1 MRTFAPAHAFCFQID
16 KIMIVKANS
25 NLFNAPSNAVQTV
38 KTLHLINGEHFSG
51 AERVQDLLALALPEF
66 GYEVGF
72 ACLKPDKFPEVRNSD
87 TALHTLTMNSR
98 FSLGCFRDVVDIA
111 KREDYR
117 VIHAH
122 TPRTLM
128 IGALASR
135 KLKCPLVYHV
145 HSPVGRDSCRGVMN
159 RLNGMIEKLSLRQ
172 VSKMIC
178 VSGSLGQYMAEIGHA
193 PEKLAVVP
201 NGVELVNDLVNPT
214 VPTGT
219 WTIGCMALYRPRKGT
234 EVLLEALKIL
244 KDNNSPVRLRAVG
257 PFQTEAYEQEVLARV
272 EALGVGDMIEW
283 TGFQTNVNEQLAKMD
298 VFVLPSLYGEGLPMV
313 VLEAMANA
321 VPVVAS
327 NVEGIPEAV
336 RDGVDGMIFESGDA
350 QDLAN
355 KLSSLIG
362 NDQLWESMSQSS
374 LERQRTKLSDRSMA
388 QGVAEVYNGLLK

>member
-1 MRTFAPAHAFCFQID
+1 
-16 KIMIVKANS
+16 
-25 NLFNAPSNAVQTV
+25 
-38 KTLHLINGEHFSG
+38 
-51 AERVQDLLALALPEF
+51 
-66 GYEVGF
+66 
-72 ACLKPDKFPEVRNSD
+72 
-87 TALHTLTMNSR
+87 MNSR

-111 KREDYR
+111 KCEDYR
-117 VIHAH
+117 VLHAH

-135 KLKCPLVYHV
+135 KLKCLLVYHV
-145 HSPVGRDSCRGVMN
+145 HSPVGRDSCRGMMN

-178 VSGSLGQYMAEIGHA
+178 VSGSLGQYMAELGHD
-193 PEKLAVVP
+193 PQKLAVVP
-201 NGVELVNDLVNPT
+201 NGVELVNDLVIPT

-244 KDNNSPVRLRAVG
+244 KDKNSPVRLRAVG
-257 PFQTEAYEQEVLARV
+257 PFQTEAYEQEVMARV
-272 EALGVGDMIEW
+272 EELGVGDMIQW

-336 RDGVDGMIFESGDA
+336 RDGVDGMIFEAGDA

-355 KLSSLIG
+355 KLSSLVG
-362 NDQLWESMSQSS
+362 NDQLWETMSQSS
-374 LERQRTKLSDRSMA
+374 LQRQRAQLSDRSMA
-388 QGVAEVYNGLLK
+388 EGVASVYDGLLK